1 MFYWRYLLRRNYLI
15 IKIGF
20 LDIISDKDMEEILDT
35 WESSVRATHDFLSE
49 EDIISIKP
57 YVKEGAKHVGKFL
70 CVRDEEN
77 TIKAFMGI
85 EDFKI
90 EMLFVSDECRR
101 KGIGKSLVEYA
112 VKTLNVNYVDVNE
125 QNPQALGFYEH
136 VGFEVF
142 KKSEFDEQGNPF
154 PILHMKL
161 K

>member
-1 MFYWRYLLRRNYLI
+1 
-15 IKIGF
+15 
-20 LDIISDKDMEEILDT
+20 MEEILDT

-49 EDIISIKP
+49 EDIISIKH

-70 CVRDEEN
+70 CVRDEEK

-90 EMLFVSDECRR
+90 EMLFVSDECRG

>member
-1 MFYWRYLLRRNYLI
+1 
-15 IKIGF
+15 
-20 LDIISDKDMEEILDT
+20 MEEILDT

-154 PILHMKL
+154 PILRMKL

>member
-1 MFYWRYLLRRNYLI
+1 
-15 IKIGF
+15 
-20 LDIISDKDMEEILDT
+20 MEEILDT

-112 VKTLNVNYVDVNE
+112 VKTLNVNYVDVNA

>member
-1 MFYWRYLLRRNYLI
+1 
-15 IKIGF
+15 
-20 LDIISDKDMEEILDT
+20 MEEILDT

-49 EDIISIKP
+49 EDIMLIKP

-70 CVRDEEN
+70 CVRDEEK